1 MWNALDGNMIAA
13 DEYYAGPC
21 DEDMAQDI
29 LDGMSDEEILDIAS
43 DLGINVEDGKGGYTS
58 DGLEAIF
65 EYIVQNIDLYT
76 QEEE

>member
-1 MWNALDGNMIAA
+1 MWDALDGNMIAA
-13 DEYYAGPC
+13 DEFYAGPC
-21 DEDMAQDI
+21 DEDIAQDI

-58 DGLEAIF
+58 DGLESIF

>member
-1 MWNALDGNMIAA
+1 MWDALDGNMIAA

-29 LDGMSDEEILDIAS
+29 FDGMSDEEILDIAS

>member
-1 MWNALDGNMIAA
+1 MWDALDGNMIAA

-43 DLGINVEDGKGGYTS
+43 DLGIDVEDGKGGYTS

-65 EYIVQNIDLYT
+65 EYIVQNIDIYT

>member
-43 DLGINVEDGKGGYTS
+43 DLGIDVEDGKGGYTS